1 MAYRHGV
8 YIEEQ
13 ATGLVTPVEVESALP
28 VVVGTA
34 PVHNLPEG
42 TQAPVNEPKLYYSMP
57 EFVAGMGGLKEGESP
72 SDYTLYEMASLYFER
87 YKVKPLVAINVFDP
101 AKHTSPLE
109 GEEGRTKP
117 DVGKVSKEDIIGG
130 IDGDLR
136 RTGLALAEET
146 FPRFRLVPGQ
156 ILAPGFS
163 GDPAV
168 GKAIGAACKD
178 ICGHFR
184 AIGLIDVPAEVQKYT
199 EVPAWL
205 NDNNLT
211 DDNLLCMYGSP
222 VYNGRAECGSSHL
235 AGVIAARDAA
245 NGGIPYWSPSNY
257 QLACAGL
264 IHDGRE
270 LHLTPAEAAYLN
282 GNGIVTGLNMIGGL
296 VAWGDQTAGYPGNT
310 DVKDTSIPIRRMF
323 NWIGNTLVLTCWQ
336 FVSNPVR
343 LRMIETV
350 QETFNIWLNGLVGR
364 EFLLGARVTFEL
376 ADNPTSDLL
385 SGKVRWHV
393 YVSPPQAGRELVF
406 ILEYD
411 PAYLN
416 TLFASAA

>member
-184 AIGLIDVPAEVQKYT
+184 ALHDVLSSLSLI
-199 EVPAWL
+199 
-205 NDNNLT
+205 
-211 DDNLLCMYGSP
+211 
-222 VYNGRAECGSSHL
+222 
-235 AGVIAARDAA
+235 
-245 NGGIPYWSPSNY
+245 
-257 QLACAGL
+257 
-264 IHDGRE
+264 
-270 LHLTPAEAAYLN
+270 
-282 GNGIVTGLNMIGGL
+282 
-296 VAWGDQTAGYPGNT
+296 
-310 DVKDTSIPIRRMF
+310 
-323 NWIGNTLVLTCWQ
+323 
-336 FVSNPVR
+336 
-343 LRMIETV
+343 
-350 QETFNIWLNGLVGR
+350 
-364 EFLLGARVTFEL
+364 
-376 ADNPTSDLL
+376 
-385 SGKVRWHV
+385 
-393 YVSPPQAGRELVF
+393 
-406 ILEYD
+406 
-411 PAYLN
+411 
-416 TLFASAA
+416 